1 MGIVRPT
8 KVMKLGSNEK
18 VDEAVF
24 LWFKQARL
32 SGAPVSGP
40 LLCEKAMRLSQII
53 ADSDTSRFS
62 ASSGWLKRFCKRFA
76 IRGLTLNGEKLSS
89 DSAAAADFASS
100 FQKFIEDEGLSLHQV
115 FNCDESA
122 LYFRLLPQKTLAG
135 AFEKSASGWKKSKE
149 RVTILACSNAS
160 GSMKLPILVIGKTEK
175 PRCFRGINT
184 DSLPTLYCGKRNA
197 WMTREIFGNWFN
209 RCFVPSVKEAL
220 EQMGIEQKA
229 VLIVDNC
236 SAHPGVEELTSADG
250 KIVTKFLPPNVTAI
264 LQPMDQGVLVQVKK
278 KYQRKIFR
286 NLLLQDEQ
294 EEGFLVRKFLS
305 TINVKTVIE
314 LIAQAWDEVTPE
326 TLRKS
331 WRKILFVPREDG
343 PGDDTVHHDD
353 LAADE
358 LVALL
363 TGNSFNLG
371 LPDIQEWL
379 DSCVNEPGH
388 EILTDEEICEKVKAT
403 VNPADDSEAEPD
415 SEEET
420 DLPCSVSHSR
430 AMSMFDECLT
440 WLQQQPEATSYTTA
454 VLRDL
459 RELEKNRH
467 AQAD

>member
-1 MGIVRPT
+1 M
-8 KVMKLGSNEK
+8 
-18 VDEAVF
+18 
-24 LWFKQARL
+24 
-32 SGAPVSGP
+32 
-40 LLCEKAMRLSQII
+40 
-53 ADSDTSRFS
+53 
-62 ASSGWLKRFCKRFA
+62 
-76 IRGLTLNGEKLSS
+76 
-89 DSAAAADFASS
+89 
-100 FQKFIEDEGLSLHQV
+100 
-115 FNCDESA
+115 
-122 LYFRLLPQKTLAG
+122 
-135 AFEKSASGWKKSKE
+135 
-149 RVTILACSNAS
+149 
-160 GSMKLPILVIGKTEK
+160 
-175 PRCFRGINT
+175 
-184 DSLPTLYCGKRNA
+184 
-197 WMTREIFGNWFN
+197 
-209 RCFVPSVKEAL
+209 KEAL